1 MPTPD
6 HAGYSHGMNTLGR
19 LGIVLLAFGA
29 VVLLI
34 PLLDSSPDA
43 ATTPIGGAL
52 LIGGLLLLAVGVA
65 RRA

>member
-1 MPTPD
+1 MTRTTS
-6 HAGYSHGMNTLGR
+6 AGYRGCMNSLMRLAVVFLG
-19 LGIVLLAFGA
+19 FGA

-43 ATTPIGGAL
+43 ATKPIAGAL
-52 LIGGLLLLAVGVA
+52 LIGGLLLLVAGVA

>member
-1 MPTPD
+1 
-6 HAGYSHGMNTLGR
+6 MNSLAR

-43 ATTPIGGAL
+43 ATTPIGGAI
-52 LIGGLLLLAVGVA
+52 LIAGLLLVAVGVA